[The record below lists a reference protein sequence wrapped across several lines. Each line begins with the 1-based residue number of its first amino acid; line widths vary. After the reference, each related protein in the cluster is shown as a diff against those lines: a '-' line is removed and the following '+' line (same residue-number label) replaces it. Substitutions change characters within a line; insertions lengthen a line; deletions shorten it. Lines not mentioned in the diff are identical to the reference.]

1 MNKHILKYLL
11 QELYLP
17 MPGVPLVLPHTRSRA
32 AVQREL
38 SIFAENV
45 LKHQF
50 RVPVRR
56 DIILQG
62 VMSLTERIYG
72 L

>member
-1 MNKHILKYLL
+1 
-11 QELYLP
+11 